1 MKHTVNVWGKLY
13 EVSIRQKSKSVW
25 EAVGTYDRVA
35 NRPGV
40 TSREIRVTGR
50 TESAALK
57 RWIEAARYAGN

>member
-1 MKHTVNVWGKLY
+1 MKHTVNVWGRPY
-13 EVSIRQKSKSVW
+13 EVSVHQKSKGVW

-35 NRPGV
+35 NTPGV

-57 RWIEAARYAGN
+57 SWIEAARYAGN